1 MARAPAVPADGVSS
15 HASGHTSGE
24 PPMSRPAPRVLSPA
38 EQAETDRVAEEVLR
52 EIKRVL
58 SRPSALAHPV

>member
-1 MARAPAVPADGVSS
+1 M
-15 HASGHTSGE
+15 
-24 PPMSRPAPRVLSPA
+24 RPGPRVLSPA

-58 SRPSALAHPV
+58 SRPSALAHPVQADLPVAHSEACDAETCRGECRSP